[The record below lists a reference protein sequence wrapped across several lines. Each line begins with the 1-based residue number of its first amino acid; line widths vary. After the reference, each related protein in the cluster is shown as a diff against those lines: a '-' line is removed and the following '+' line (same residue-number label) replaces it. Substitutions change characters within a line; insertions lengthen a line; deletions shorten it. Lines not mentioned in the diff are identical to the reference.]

1 MISCTEFIPAY
12 STLFTYLEEKFG
24 PAEVP
29 KYWGLH
35 FDPTKSALYKY
46 VSKEGIKGCFTYWT
60 GTLNEEAADFT
71 MYLNEKRGYYLLDM
85 HHCPSKGR
93 LLGDCLSRIHR
104 NKLQF

>member
-71 MYLNEKRGYYLLDM
+71 MYLNQKRGYY
-85 HHCPSKGR
+85 PSGYAPLPLQGSSAEAER
-93 LLGDCLSRIHR
+93 GDWC
-104 NKLQF
+104 